1 MAVGI
6 TIKSNAKSVQKTL
19 DRFFQKFPSIT
30 RKGLL
35 QASFQLQAIMKELT
49 SKQLDFRRNKFAPY
63 SDSYL
68 KRLQKEGKS
77 QKVDLFFTGRMLGS
91 LTGKVQTSKRASV
104 FFNNAEMR
112 RRALFNQVL
121 NEPKREFFGFDKKTE
136 KLIQRSFIKFVE
148 KEINKMKLWV

>member
-19 DRFFQKFPSIT
+19 DRFFQKYPSIT

-112 RRALFNQVL
+112 RNSEEIKIIIPAIKKLKSKGINISNILVSDTVFI
-121 NEPKREFFGFDKKTE
+121 KSYKKTDY
-136 KLIQRSFIKFVE
+136 L
-148 KEINKMKLWV
+148 